1 MNLVSINYPY
11 YRFYR
16 KPEAYNRSEVSTV
29 AQKCKAPAVNIVENE
44 NNFELQFSVP
54 GYKKEQFKVNNEN
67 KRLTVKAMVE
77 QTESKANY
85 FKQEFE
91 TYSFERSFVLP
102 DDVVNEAIEARYEN
116 GILNVIIPK
125 KEKQNEEEKFEIAIN

>member
-1 MNLVSINYPY
+1 MNLASINYPY

-16 KPEAYNRSEVSTV
+16 KPEAYTRSEVSTA

-54 GYKKEQFKVNNEN
+54 GYKKEHFKVNNEN
-67 KRLTVKAMVE
+67 KRLTVKAVVE
-77 QTESKANY
+77 QTETKANY
-85 FKQEFE
+85 FKREFE
-91 TYSFERSFVLP
+91 AYSFERSFVLP

-125 KEKQNEEEKFEIAIN
+125 KEKQIEEEKFEIAIN